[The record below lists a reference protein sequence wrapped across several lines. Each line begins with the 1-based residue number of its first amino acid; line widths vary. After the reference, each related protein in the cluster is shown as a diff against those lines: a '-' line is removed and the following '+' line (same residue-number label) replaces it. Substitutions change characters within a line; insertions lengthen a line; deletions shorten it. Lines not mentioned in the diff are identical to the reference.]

1 MSIYLTQAEAEQA
14 VSKII
19 WCWSDDNGVYVSAD
33 LMIDL
38 NSIEAEVVSFLS
50 VRYQLP
56 ITEANA
62 LQQLKG
68 YLITLLRVRG
78 YSRHPTAETPE
89 SVLQEGRQ
97 TRGALRD
104 ISSGAQ
110 LLGDAAQRTTGV
122 RATSMG
128 GTAGITDEPQ
138 FTRAKLGAWG

>member
-14 VSKII
+14 VSKIR
-19 WCWSDDNGVYVSAD
+19 WCWSDDNGNYVGTD

-38 NSIEAEVVSFLS
+38 NSIEAEVASFLA
-50 VRYQLP
+50 VRYALP

-68 YLITLLRVRG
+68 YLICLLRVRG

-110 LLGDAAQRTTGV
+110 LLGDAAQRTTGI

-128 GTAGITDEPQ
+128 GTGAVTDAPQ

>member
-1 MSIYLTQAEAEQA
+1 MSIYLTVPEAEQA
-14 VSKII
+14 TAKIK
-19 WCWSDDNGVYVSAD
+19 WCWSDDNGDYVQGD
-33 LMIDL
+33 LVTDL
-38 NSIEAEVVSFLS
+38 DSIEGEIGGFLS

-56 ITEANA
+56 ITDPVAI
-62 LQQLKG
+62 QVLKG

-122 RATSMG
+122 RAASMG
-128 GTAGITDEPQ
+128 GTGETPQ
-138 FTRAKLGAWG
+138 FTRTKLGGWG